1 VIKRYLK
8 ELSNEILFGNSI
20 TTMIGR
26 GKEIILIT
34 KLMSEKK
41 NIIIFGQEGVGKT
54 SIIQEVMNSVGIDRI
69 LYSPQSRTLKEA
81 LISLVLSDSGVHENI
96 NEKNILALRKAL
108 YPILDQ
114 KPDYIIFDHIDRVE
128 PKYYSFFEYLIE
140 RELPLI
146 IIAKGID
153 KKNMGHLRLVLH
165 NFEKI
170 EISNFDRLRSDVLV
184 DRYVNEFNIKVT
196 QLDNLKKGVFHFSN
210 GNPKITRQLCS
221 LAKDTKYQ
229 KKGFVDVKLMDLDRR
244 IDYK

>member
-1 VIKRYLK
+1 
-8 ELSNEILFGNSI
+8 
-20 TTMIGR
+20 
-26 GKEIILIT
+26 LIRRR
-34 KLMSEKK
+34 E

-54 SIIQEVMNSVGIDRI
+54 SIIQEVMNRGGIDRI

-81 LISLVLSDSGVHENI
+81 LISLVSSDSGVHENI

-153 KKNMGHLRLVLH
+153 KKNIGHLRLVLH
-165 NFEKI
+165 NFEKV
-170 EISNFDRLRSDVLV
+170 EISNFDRSRSDALV
-184 DRYVNEFNIKVT
+184 DRYVNEFNIKVV
-196 QLDNLKKGVFHFSN
+196 QLDNLKKSIFHFSN

-221 LAKDTKYQ
+221 LAKDTRYQ

>member
-1 VIKRYLK
+1 
-8 ELSNEILFGNSI
+8 
-20 TTMIGR
+20 MIGR
-26 GKEIILIT
+26 EKEIALIT
-34 KLMSEKK
+34 RQVSEKK

-54 SIIQEVMNSVGIDRI
+54 SIIQEVMNNVGINRI

-81 LISLVLSDSGVHENI
+81 LINLVSSDSGVHENI
-96 NEKNILALRKAL
+96 NEKNILALRKVL

-153 KKNMGHLRLVLH
+153 KKNIGHLRLVLH
-165 NFEKI
+165 NFEKV
-170 EISNFDRLRSDVLV
+170 EISNFDRSRSDILV
-184 DRYVNEFNIKVT
+184 DHYVNEFSINVS
-196 QLDNLKKGVFHFSN
+196 QLDNLKKGVLHFSN
-210 GNPKITRQLCS
+210 GNPKITKQLCS

>member
-1 VIKRYLK
+1 MPVNIFVDRQ
-8 ELSNEILFGNSI
+8 
-20 TTMIGR
+20 
-26 GKEIILIT
+26 KEIQVIT
-34 KLMSEKK
+34 DLMRHRK

-165 NFEKI
+165 NFEKL

>member
-1 VIKRYLK
+1 ML
-8 ELSNEILFGNSI
+8 
-20 TTMIGR
+20 GR
-26 GKEIILIT
+26 EKEIALIT
-34 KLMSEKK
+34 RLMSEKK

-81 LISLVLSDSGVHENI
+81 LISLVSSDSGVHENI
-96 NEKNILALRKAL
+96 NEKNVLALRKAL

-128 PKYYSFFEYLIE
+128 PKYYSFFEYLVE

-146 IIAKGID
+146 LIAKGID
-153 KKNMGHLRLVLH
+153 KKNIGHLRLVLH
-165 NFEKI
+165 NFEKV
-170 EISNFDRLRSDVLV
+170 EISNFDRLRFDVLV
-184 DRYVNEFNIKVT
+184 DCYVNEFNIKVA
-196 QLDNLKKGVFHFSN
+196 QLDALKKGLFYFSN

>member
-1 VIKRYLK
+1 MPVNIFVDRQ
-8 ELSNEILFGNSI
+8 
-20 TTMIGR
+20 
-26 GKEIILIT
+26 KEIQVIT
-34 KLMSEKK
+34 DLMRHRK

-153 KKNMGHLRLVLH
+153 KKNIGHLRLVLH
-165 NFEKI
+165 NFEKV
-170 EISNFDRLRSDVLV
+170 EISNFDRSRSDILV
-184 DRYVNEFNIKVT
+184 DHYVNEFSIKVA

-210 GNPKITRQLCS
+210 GNPKITKQLCS

>member
-1 VIKRYLK
+1 MIKQYLK
-8 ELSNEILFGNSI
+8 ERSGEILFWNLAI
-20 TTMIGR
+20 TMIGR
-26 GKEIILIT
+26 EKEIILIT
-34 KLMSEKK
+34 RLVSEKK

-54 SIIQEVMNSVGIDRI
+54 SIIQEVMNSGQAGRI
-69 LYSPQSRTLKEA
+69 LYSPQSGTLKET
-81 LISLVLSDSGVHENI
+81 LINLVLSDNSVYGNI

-153 KKNMGHLRLVLH
+153 KKNIGHLRLILH
-165 NFEKI
+165 NFEKV
-170 EISNFDRLRSDVLV
+170 EISNFDRSRSDALV
-184 DRYVNEFNIKVT
+184 DRYVNEFNIKVA
-196 QLDNLKKGVFHFSN
+196 QLDNLKKSIFHFSN

-221 LAKDTKYQ
+221 LAKDTRYQ

>member
-1 VIKRYLK
+1 MPVNIFVDRQ
-8 ELSNEILFGNSI
+8 
-20 TTMIGR
+20 
-26 GKEIILIT
+26 KEIQVIT
-34 KLMSEKK
+34 DLMRRRK

-54 SIIQEVMNSVGIDRI
+54 SIIQEVMNNVGINRI

-81 LISLVLSDSGVHENI
+81 LINLVSSDSGVHENI

-153 KKNMGHLRLVLH
+153 KKNIGHLRLVLH
-165 NFEKI
+165 NFEKV
-170 EISNFDRLRSDVLV
+170 EISNFDRSRSDILV
-184 DRYVNEFNIKVT
+184 DHYVNEFSIKVA

-210 GNPKITRQLCS
+210 GNPKITKQLCS